1 MFLKTKYL
9 IILGLITIF
18 SSCSTN
24 DFTDPNDAR
33 YDDLDDIVN
42 VPSDVS
48 LSVDATD
55 AVEIN
60 SELFGINNDWRQIP
74 DNTFPNFTNTLE
86 NINYQLVRYPGGW
99 ESEFYDWENNT
110 TPGWDN
116 TPSTPGASVETLKNN
131 ANNYS
136 IVIPTTVAMD
146 RSMGSAQ
153 WNAAIEALK
162 LEANDAIT
170 NSNIGDGIVEIGNE
184 WWLQY
189 AGGSD
194 RAGKLTKYVNVA
206 MELAAYI
213 EEEFPDHTFKLLI
226 NGDYTHPEEFTTM
239 KNLFVNAYDVIDGV
253 ALHTYVGYDSDT
265 HNMADLEQRITDC
278 ANNFNPNNNFIYL
291 SEWMPSR
298 LYNDYA
304 LYMEAANI
312 IPDIIQIYARAGAN
326 AGAYWPPINSSVP
339 GLGITNWNYSKVFPV
354 GQIIGDLSESFR
366 GKALKTTSNG
376 FHLAAALQDNET
388 MVLYVTGGDQNSAD
402 VGISVEGFDI
412 QSIESV
418 TRFVPADYS
427 ETSIAEPYVTETS
440 EATLNSSNEVVVEV
454 NKEGKYQIYK
464 IVLKGN

>member
-1 MFLKTKYL
+1 MFLKRKYL
-9 IILGLITIF
+9 VVLGLVVIF
-18 SSCSTN
+18 SSCSSS
-24 DFTDPNDAR
+24 DFTDPNDSR

-55 AVEIN
+55 VVNIN
-60 SELFGINNDWRQIP
+60 SEIFGVNNDWRQIP
-74 DNTFPNFTNTLE
+74 NSTFPNFANTLD

-99 ESEFYDWENNT
+99 ESEFYDWQSNS

-131 ANNYS
+131 TNNYS
-136 IVIPTTVAMD
+136 IVIPTTKAMD
-146 RSMGSAQ
+146 RSVGSEQ
-153 WNAAIEALK
+153 WNVAIEALK
-162 LEANDAIT
+162 ALANEAIVS
-170 NSNIGDGIVEIGNE
+170 SNISDGIVEIGNE

-194 RAGKLTKYVNVA
+194 REEKLTKYVNIA
-206 MELAAYI
+206 MELAEYI
-213 EEEFPDHTFKLLI
+213 EDEFPGHTFKLLI

-239 KNLFVNAYDVIDGV
+239 KSLFIRAYDAIDGV

-278 ANNFNPNNNFIYL
+278 ANNFNPNNNYIYL

-312 IPDIIQIYARAGAN
+312 IPDIIHIYARAGAN

-339 GLGITNWNYSKVFPV
+339 GLGITNWNYSKIFPV
-354 GQIIGDLSESFR
+354 GQIFGELSDSYR
-366 GKALKTTSNG
+366 GKALKTTSDR
-376 FHLAAALQDNET
+376 FHLAAALQDDET
-388 MVLYVTGGDQNSAD
+388 MVLFVTGGNQNSAK
-402 VGISVEGFDI
+402 VGISVQGFDI
-412 QSIESV
+412 DSIESV

-427 ETSIAEPYVTETS
+427 ETNLAEPYLTETS
-440 EATLNSSNEVVVEV
+440 EATLNSNNEVVIEV
-454 NKEGKYQIYK
+454 NKEGKFQIYK
-464 IVLKGN
+464 IILTGN